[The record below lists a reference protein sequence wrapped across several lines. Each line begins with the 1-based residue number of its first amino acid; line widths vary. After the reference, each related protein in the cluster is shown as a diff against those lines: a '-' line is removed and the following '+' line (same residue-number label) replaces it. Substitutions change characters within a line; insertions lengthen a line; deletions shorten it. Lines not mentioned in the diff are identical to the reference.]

1 MLIENI
7 DRMNAAAMNAF
18 LKTCEE
24 PLPNRVI
31 IATTVNKS
39 LLLDTIVSRAVTIPF
54 FDYSEDELLAY
65 CDDKGYFVGEDEL
78 KKFVC
83 SMSM

>member
-7 DRMNAAAMNAF
+7 DRMNVAAMNAF

-24 PLPNRVI
+24 PLPHRVI
-31 IATTVNKS
+31 IATTANKS

-54 FDYSEDELLAY
+54 FDYNEDELLAY
-65 CDDKGYFVGEDEL
+65 CVDKGYFV
-78 KKFVC
+78 
-83 SMSM
+83 